1 MDREKVDIEIYKRF
15 LKGPLHFSDH
25 NQLFE
30 YLDAN
35 KRTNKHYFIVY
46 SKKKRFWNRK
56 LSPKMKLYRKFF
68 TENSGFFH
76 PQVEFIEVSGLI
88 ASFRLGIKEEGVIHH
103 FTNKLQEISVKGE
116 PANYYNLKLIKNI
129 HNLSTDKGK
138 TLSL

>member
-1 MDREKVDIEIYKRF
+1 
-15 LKGPLHFSDH
+15 
-25 NQLFE
+25 
-30 YLDAN
+30 
-35 KRTNKHYFIVY
+35 
-46 SKKKRFWNRK
+46 
-56 LSPKMKLYRKFF
+56 MKLYRKFF

-88 ASFRLGIKEEGVIHH
+88 APFRLGMKEEGVIHH
-103 FTNKLQEISVKGE
+103 FTNKLEEISVKGE